1 MRKGFTLIELLVV
14 VGIMLTL
21 MGVVFKLGNIE
32 AESKGRYFTVYRMQR
47 LENCLSGYY
56 AAFGCYPPVALHGS
70 RDIYRRCTSHGIQQ
84 EEREENI
91 WNWKNTEKI
100 SSSDTA
106 EQKAWL
112 QVEAACRSQPVGCS
126 FPFPKGTSEDPNEFI
141 DMIKSKAEE
150 KRDLAQSEDA
160 VDRYGETTVKIWQ
173 AGFDDGGAHS
183 GNVSRFADKKDKK
196 DWRTVQLFKFGLMS
210 FLLPRYIVMMNSDEK
225 FFEFAQWT
233 ENNPVPC
240 NPKNGRRNY
249 GGLGWNGIWKTVGE
263 YWEGEYKGDDS
274 GSMKDSAN
282 RAFTELANIPSQAVC
297 ARWVPY
303 LEGICTCNRGQRVF
317 GVQLRLSD
325 DSTFDGDASEIY
337 SPFSSGSSD
346 SYTQQYVLDGVT
358 MRDGWGVDF
367 FYYSPA
373 PHQAYTLWSAG
384 PNKRTFPPWFSRD
397 KLPSQKAQKCVSLWI
412 EDDIISLSN

>member
-32 AESKGRYFTVYRMQR
+32 AESKGRYKTVYRMQR

-70 RDIYRRCTSHGIQQ
+70 RDIYRKCTSHGIQQ

-91 WNWKNTEKI
+91 WNWDKIEKSGRNTN
-100 SSSDTA
+100 

-126 FPFPKGTSEDPNEFI
+126 FPFPEGTSEDPKEFI
-141 DMIKSKAEE
+141 DFVESQSQAKKDYAADHADEYPEETLSKW
-150 KRDLAQSEDA
+150 R
-160 VDRYGETTVKIWQ
+160 
-173 AGFDDGGAHS
+173 AGFDGAWS
-183 GNVSRFADKKDKK
+183 RGRFADKKDKK
-196 DWRTVQLFKFGLMS
+196 DWRNVQLFKFGLMS
-210 FLLPRYIVMMNSDEK
+210 FLLPRYVVMMNSDKE

-249 GGLGWNGIWKTVGE
+249 DGQGWKGIWDTVNE
-263 YWEGEYKGDDS
+263 YWQAEYKNDDS
-274 GSMKDSAN
+274 GGMKNQAN

-317 GVQLRLSD
+317 GVQLRMSD
-325 DSTFDGDASEIY
+325 DTTFEGDATEIF
-337 SPFSSGSSD
+337 SPYSGSSD
-346 SYTQQYVLDGVT
+346 STSQQYVLDGVT
-358 MRDGWGVDF
+358 MRDGWGEDF
-367 FYYSPA
+367 YYYSPA
-373 PHQAYTLWSAG
+373 PHQNYTLWSSG
-384 PNKRTFPPWFSRD
+384 PNRRTFPPWFSRD
-397 KLPSQKAQKCVSLWI
+397 KLPSQRAQQCVSLWI